1 MKKLKLLA
9 LRFIQMIPVL
19 IGISIIAFVLTK
31 VSPGDPVR
39 IILGPRATAEAQAAL
54 RLKYGLDEPLLT
66 QYIFYIRNLLQGDWG
81 SSMTF
86 RTTVLDLIVKRYTP
100 TLYLLIGG
108 LISSILPSLILGI
121 ISSLKQDKFIDQLIR
136 IFYTIGL
143 GLPSYW
149 LGLTLILIFAVKLG
163 ILPATG
169 FGNTVG
175 GHVRHIILPSMTI
188 GIAMTPI
195 LVRNLRATLLEQ
207 KEADFVIASRSRG
220 IPENYI
226 FRRHVLPNSLLPSI
240 NLLGIVVVYILAI
253 SIVIEPIFAIP
264 GLGQLFINSIIGRDY
279 LVTQGLTLVFTVIA
293 MIATLSV
300 DLITLF
306 IDPRIE

>member
-121 ISSLKQDKFIDQLIR
+121 ISSLKQDKFIDQLVR

-175 GHVRHIILPSMTI
+175 EHVRHIILPSMTI

-195 LVRNLRATLLEQ
+195 LVRNLRATLLEK

-226 FRRHVLPNSLLPSI
+226 FRQHVLPNSLLPSI

>member
-1 MKKLKLLA
+1 MKKLKLITQ
-9 LRFIQMIPVL
+9 RFIQMIPVL
-19 IGISIIAFVLTK
+19 LGITIIAFVLTK

-54 RLKYGLDEPLLT
+54 RLKYGLDEPIIT
-66 QYIFYIRNLLQGDWG
+66 QYIFYMKNLVQGDWG
-81 SSMTF
+81 RSMAF
-86 RTTVLDLIVKRYTP
+86 RTTVLELITSRYPP

-108 LISSILPSLILGI
+108 ILFSIIPSLILGI
-121 ISSLKQDKFIDQLIR
+121 ISSIKQDRWIDQIIR
-136 IFYTIGL
+136 MFYTVGL

-169 FGNTVG
+169 FGTTVG
-175 GHVRHIILPSMTI
+175 EHIRHMILPSLTI

-195 LVRNLRATLLEQ
+195 LVRNLRATLLEK
-207 KEADFVIASRSRG
+207 KEADFVIASRSKG
-220 IPENYI
+220 LHENYI
-226 FRRHVLPNSLLPSI
+226 FRKHILPNSLLPSI

-253 SIVIEPIFAIP
+253 SIVVEPIYALQ
-264 GLGQLFINSIIGRDY
+264 GLGQLFISSIIGRDY
-279 LVTQGLTLVFTVIA
+279 LVVQGLTLVFTVIT
-293 MIATLSV
+293 MITTLSV
-300 DLITLF
+300 DMIALF